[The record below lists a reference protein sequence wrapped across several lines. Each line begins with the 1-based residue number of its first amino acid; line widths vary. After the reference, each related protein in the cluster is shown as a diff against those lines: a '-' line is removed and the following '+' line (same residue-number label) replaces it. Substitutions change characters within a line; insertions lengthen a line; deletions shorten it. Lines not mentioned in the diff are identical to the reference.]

1 MLEKEG
7 GYTVTS
13 EKVIDDFNVTNG
25 VLIKTCNCS

>member
-7 GYTVTS
+7 GYRVTK